1 MQQKELLS
9 NSKTLQKI
17 ISEDR
22 IKNKLSYRD
31 LEIKYSIPYSSI
43 YGMINRYKYDS

>member
-9 NSKTLQKI
+9 TQKLYKKI

>member
-1 MQQKELLS
+1 MRIEELVY
-9 NSKTLQKI
+9 NRGYK

-43 YGMINRYKYDS
+43 YGMINRYRYDS

>member
-1 MQQKELLS
+1 MCE
-9 NSKTLQKI
+9 TF
-17 ISEDR
+17 
-22 IKNKLSYRD
+22 RD

>member
-1 MQQKELLS
+1 MRIEELVY
-9 NSKTLQKI
+9 NRGYKI
-17 ISEDR
+17 
-22 IKNKLSYRD
+22 RD